1 MKRKS
6 ATFCALL
13 ALYLAAVLSMTL
25 GAQTKGK
32 PATTGPAT
40 IKVDGNI
47 IKSYIAYIA
56 SDEREGRRSP
66 TQGYE
71 KTAEWAA
78 AKFKE
83 WGLKPAGD
91 NGAYL
96 QDVPLTGPRSVTWT
110 TGVPELAVDGRPF
123 YLRDGDFAY
132 STASTPGTQINAEVV
147 FVGYGIS
154 ALSKGLDEY
163 AGVDVEGK
171 IVLVL
176 KGSPKDAPA
185 ARSMMGG
192 DTPASQKPEQLEGWT
207 EESKDQAKI
216 KAAYEK
222 GAAAIL
228 LFDPTKLTPGQTA
241 GGILPGVIMMPGGMA
256 GSAPDVS
263 YTRPFQIVTDVNE
276 RVFKQVMWRDLQDS
290 SRGFTARIDQIRRDI
305 RDKKIRSVA
314 TGVKAQIK
322 GYATTTFYNEKL
334 KNNITHNVIGKVEGV
349 DPILKNQYVVIG
361 GHLDHIGM
369 TNGTIFHG
377 ADDDASGAAL
387 TMEMGRL
394 IAANASTIKPKRT
407 IIFALWAAEEQGL
420 VGSNFWTKTPSDG
433 VKMENVV
440 ANFNCDM
447 VGLGTRIGAPRALN
461 FPAVFGVIMKDQDPD
476 VAKAVD
482 PSTSGP
488 GGSDHSGFIEKGIE
502 ALALMTSGGAGHPDY
517 HDAGDNAEK
526 IDPEILRKT
535 GQFVLQGTIN
545 VANETATPLVVADRQ
560 HLYDGMRMRLL
571 SLGDINPAGIGGGFV
586 VINGVVQQPLP
597 SPGPRFSVALS
608 DVSALG
614 GNLAL
619 IDVAAKLMTIGRV
632 DVKPS
637 EARWFASTGLTDAG
651 KTALKEFETAG
662 IVLNFINPTRALL
675 DSLLDKASRG
685 FIVSSVTI
693 PIDGGLARRMKE
705 KNVVLAV
712 AHDLSQPAA
721 LAARLIELKQ
731 LFNGSDNL
739 VLVSADTTMPADPY
753 ARRKIEDAN
762 QQLYLPLIKAGW
774 TKNEIYAMVGVTP
787 PPATTDPQAMMA
799 AQNAMRGRL
808 PGNFSKLLQPLPAGG
823 AQ

>member
-1 MKRKS
+1 MKWRG
-6 ATFCALL
+6 ATFCALA
-13 ALYLAAVLSMTL
+13 ALCLAAVLSATL
-25 GAQTKGK
+25 GAQTKVK
-32 PATTGPAT
+32 PAVTGSTA

-47 IKSYIAYIA
+47 IKSYIAYMA
-56 SDEREGRRSP
+56 ADEREGRRSLTP
-66 TQGYE
+66 GYE

-91 NGAYL
+91 NGGYL
-96 QDVPLTGPRSVTWT
+96 QDVPVTGYAGNVTWT
-110 TGVPELAVDGRPF
+110 TGVPELTVDGRPF
-123 YLRDGDFAY
+123 YLRDGDFSY
-132 STASTPGTQINAEVV
+132 STASTPGAQINAEVV

-154 ALSKGLDEY
+154 ALSKGLEEY

-171 IVLVL
+171 IVLAL

-185 ARSMMGG
+185 ARGMMGG
-192 DTPASQKPEQLEGWT
+192 DTPAAPRPDQLEAWT

-228 LFDPTKLTPGQTA
+228 LFDVSRISSSQAASGLP
-241 GGILPGVIMMPGGMA
+241 PGVIIVSGGMV
-256 GSAPDVS
+256 GSAPDVTYS
-263 YTRPFQIVTDVNE
+263 RPFQIVTDVNE
-276 RVFKQVMWRDLQDS
+276 RVFKQVMWRDLQES
-290 SRGFTARIDQIRRDI
+290 SRGFIARIDQIRRDI
-305 RDKKIRSVA
+305 RDKKARSTA

-322 GYATTTFYNEKL
+322 GYATATFYNEKL
-334 KNNITHNVIGKVEGV
+334 KNNITHNVVGKVEGV
-349 DPILKNQYVVIG
+349 DPVLKNQYVVIG
-361 GHLDHIGM
+361 GHLDHNGM
-369 TNGTIFHG
+369 TNSVIFNG

-394 IAANASTIKPKRT
+394 IAANAATIKPKRT

-440 ANFNCDM
+440 TNFNCDM
-447 VGLGTRIGAPRALN
+447 VGLGTRIGAPGALN
-461 FPAVFGVIMKDQDPD
+461 FPAIFDVIMKDQDPE
-476 VAKAVD
+476 VAKVVD

-488 GGSDHSGFIEKGIE
+488 GGSDYSGFIEKGIE
-502 ALALMTSGGAGHPDY
+502 ALALMTSGGVGHPDY
-517 HDAGDNAEK
+517 HDAGDDTAK

-545 VANETATPLVVADRQ
+545 VANETATPLVIADRQ

-571 SLGDINPAGIGGGFV
+571 SLGDINPAGGVGVMIV
-586 VINGVVQQPLP
+586 NGVVQQLA
-597 SPGPRFSVALS
+597 SGSGPRFSVALS

-632 DVKPS
+632 DVKPN
-637 EARWFASTGLTDAG
+637 EARWFASTGLTEAG

-662 IVLNFINPTRALL
+662 IVLNFINPARALL
-675 DSLLDKASRG
+675 DSLLDNARRG

-693 PIDGGLARRMKE
+693 PIDGGLAKRMKE
-705 KNVVLAV
+705 KNVILAV
-712 AHDLSQPAA
+712 AHDLSQSTA
-721 LAARLIELKQ
+721 LAGRLIELKK
-731 LFNGSDNL
+731 LFDGSDNL
-739 VLVSADTTMPADPY
+739 VIVSADTTLPADQSE
-753 ARRKIEDAN
+753 RRKIDEAK
-762 QQLYLPLIKAGW
+762 QQMYILLIKAGW
-774 TKNEIYAMVGVTP
+774 TKDEIYAMVGVTP
-787 PPATTDPQAMMA
+787 PAAMA

-808 PGNFSKLLQPLPAGG
+808 SGNFSKLLQSLPAGG
-823 AQ
+823 PQ